1 MAAMDPERYEV
12 APLSDRQGRP
22 LESRGPSC
30 RSPARIPI
38 STSCFP
44 SCTAPSAKTAPCRAL
59 FELAD
64 LPYVGANVLASAVS
78 MDKDVMKRVCR
89 ERGLPVV
96 DYVVLDRDEID
107 AEAVARELAVSR
119 CS

>member
-1 MAAMDPERYEV
+1 MVFPVLHGTFGEDGTV
-12 APLSDRQGRP
+12 QG
-22 LESRGPSC
+22 
-30 RSPARIPI
+30 
-38 STSCFP
+38 
-44 SCTAPSAKTAPCRAL
+44 L

-96 DYVVLDRDEID
+96 EYMVLSRDEMD
-107 AEAVARELAVSR
+107 AGRGRARAAVSDVR
-119 CS
+119 EAGESRLVGRDFESARLRGAEGGA